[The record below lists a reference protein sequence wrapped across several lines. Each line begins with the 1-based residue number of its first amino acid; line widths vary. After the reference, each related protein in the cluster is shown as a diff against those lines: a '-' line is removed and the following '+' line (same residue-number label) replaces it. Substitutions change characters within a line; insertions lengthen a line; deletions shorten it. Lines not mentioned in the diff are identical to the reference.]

1 MRLPMFCHLYQME
14 MDDDGNGNATTA
26 ETQTDS
32 VGSQLQSAESLEKAA
47 AVVTTFLAKRLAKSL
62 TVRVEEI
69 DTNRPPHAFGVD
81 SLVALELVH
90 WFSSQ
95 VKTEIPVVQILSSLS
110 IKQLGMLAVETSEYL
125 CKT

>member
-1 MRLPMFCHLYQME
+1 ME
-14 MDDDGNGNATTA
+14 TDDDGNGNATAA

-47 AVVTTFLAKRLAKSL
+47 A
-62 TVRVEEI
+62 EI